1 MVKFIASCGF
11 VGYFP
16 FAPGSWVSLLV
27 LILIWFG
34 RPSLPLFSIFIL
46 LSFFGGVIIASSA
59 ERIWEHDSGKIV
71 IDELLGMLVALFLLP
86 HKLLYYA
93 LSLILFRFFDIVKPL
108 FIRKFEKLPSGW
120 GVMADDLL
128 AGIYANLVVQIL
140 VLILR

>member
-1 MVKFIASCGF
+1 MVKLIASCGF
-11 VGYFP
+11 VGYIP
-16 FAPGSWVSLLV
+16 FAPGSWISLLL
-27 LILIWFG
+27 LILIWFWQ
-34 RPSLPLFSIFIL
+34 PSLPLFLVFIL
-46 LSFFGGVIIASSA
+46 LSFFGGAIIASSA

-71 IDELLGMLVALFLLP
+71 IDELLGILVAIIFLP

-108 FIRKFEKLPSGW
+108 FIRKLEKLPSGW

-128 AGIYANLVVQIL
+128 AGIYANLAVQIL

>member
-16 FAPGSWVSLLV
+16 FAPGSWISLLV
-27 LILIWFG
+27 SILIWFWQ
-34 RPSLPLFSIFIL
+34 PSLLLFSIFIL
-46 LSFFGGVIIASSA
+46 VSFLGGAIIASLA

-93 LSLILFRFFDIVKPL
+93 LSLILFRFLDIVKPL
-108 FIRKFEKLPSGW
+108 FIRKLEKLPSGW

-128 AGIYANLVVQIL
+128 AGIYTNLAVQIL
-140 VLILR
+140 ILILR